1 VALFLGIDGG
11 GSKTTCLLGDEVS
24 VLGRGAGAGSNIVRL
39 GEESAQKSLSHAIL
53 QACSAANRNPR
64 QISRTCIGIA
74 GGTSQQ
80 VSAAVRKIVSE
91 VVAGEIEIVGDMVI
105 ALHAAFGLA
114 PGVIVV
120 AGTGSIAYGRNSD
133 GDTSRAGGWGFAI
146 SDEGSGHWIGRAAI
160 AAMLRSYDEGKQTD
174 LLENILNVWCLDR
187 CEQLVLA
194 ANAVPGPNFAA
205 LFPAIMAAADAG
217 DAIARQVLEQA
228 GRELSGLAKVV
239 IGRLFRQ
246 GQTANIAMTGSV
258 LANCEIVREAFSK
271 SLTAQHATAAVGRVI
286 VDPVEGALALA
297 RKTEAQ

>member
-1 VALFLGIDGG
+1 MAFFLGIDGG

-39 GEESAQKSLSHAIL
+39 GEASAQKSLSHAIL
-53 QACSAANRNPR
+53 QACSAANQNPQ

-80 VSAAVRKIVSE
+80 VSAAVRKIISE
-91 VVAGEIEIVGDMVI
+91 VVGGEIEIVGDMVI

-114 PGVIVV
+114 PGVIVI
-120 AGTGSIAYGRNSD
+120 AGTGSIAYGRNSN
-133 GDTSRAGGWGFAI
+133 GETSRAGGWGFAI

-160 AAMLRSYDEGKQTD
+160 AAILRSYDEGKQTG
-174 LLENILNVWCLDR
+174 LLESILNIWCLDR
-187 CEQLVLA
+187 AEQLVLA
-194 ANAVPGPNFAA
+194 ANAIPAPDFAA

-217 DAIARQVLEQA
+217 DVIARQVLEEA

-239 IGRLFRQ
+239 IERLFRQ
-246 GQTANIAMTGSV
+246 GPTANIAMAGSV
-258 LANCEIVREAFSK
+258 LANCQIVREAFSK
-271 SLTAQHATAAVGRVI
+271 SLTAQYATAALRRAI

-297 RKTEAQ
+297 RKTKAP